1 MSSINLKLASTESE
15 LIQIKKLQNQNLRE
29 NLSINKSIE
38 EGFLTAKYT
47 LSYLKEINQKS
58 PAIILK
64 QKRVIGYAL
73 AVTAGVAK
81 NHLLLNSLFTI
92 FNKQI
97 YNNQLIGDQSYI
109 VVGQLCID
117 ENYRGMGYV
126 EKLYSLFR
134 ETYSSYRYCITAI
147 DSKNNRSK
155 KAHERCGFKKIGNL
169 KLNKSPGD
177 IVIWEW

>member
-73 AVTAGVAK
+73 AVTPGVAK

-134 ETYSSYRYCITAI
+134 E
-147 DSKNNRSK
+147 
-155 KAHERCGFKKIGNL
+155 
-169 KLNKSPGD
+169 
-177 IVIWEW
+177 

>member
-73 AVTAGVAK
+73 AVTPGVAK

-97 YNNQLIGDQSYI
+97 YNNQ
-109 VVGQLCID
+109 
-117 ENYRGMGYV
+117 
-126 EKLYSLFR
+126 
-134 ETYSSYRYCITAI
+134 
-147 DSKNNRSK
+147 
-155 KAHERCGFKKIGNL
+155 
-169 KLNKSPGD
+169 
-177 IVIWEW
+177 